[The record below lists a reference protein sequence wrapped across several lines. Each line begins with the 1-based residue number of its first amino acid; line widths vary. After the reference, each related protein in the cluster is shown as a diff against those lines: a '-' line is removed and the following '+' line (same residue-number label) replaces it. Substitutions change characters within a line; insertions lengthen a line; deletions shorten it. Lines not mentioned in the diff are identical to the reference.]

1 MMGLTETEWMG
12 YLLYTG
18 ALALIVIGLFVIA
31 TRHHV
36 IRILLG
42 LGLLEAGVNLVL
54 LAAGFRANAHAPI
67 LSEMYKAGTPMVDP
81 VPQALI
87 LTAIVIGVGVLALA
101 LALSLEV
108 IDRHLGAVQ
117 LAGRKEFRVPERGFV
132 DHGERCRPIC
142 VGQWTERQAIHTHP
156 KPA

>member
-1 MMGLTETEWMG
+1 MMGISETEMMS
-12 YLLYTG
+12 YLLYSG
-18 ALALIVIGLFVIA
+18 ALALIVIGLYVIA

-54 LAAGFRANAHAPI
+54 LAAGFRAGAQAPI
-67 LSEMYKAGTPMVDP
+67 LTDAYKAGTPMVDP

-101 LALSLEV
+101 LAISLEV
-108 IDRHLGAVQ
+108 HRKYKTLDLRVLGPIIANHVENEPASPLTRTDQ
-117 LAGRKEFRVPERGFV
+117 EPAGEMPGVREGNPS
-132 DHGERCRPIC
+132 
-142 VGQWTERQAIHTHP
+142 
-156 KPA
+156 

>member
-108 IDRHLGAVQ
+108 HRKYKTLDLCVLGKIIAGHVENEPTTS
-117 LAGRKEFRVPERGFV
+117 LAPADQEPANAA
-132 DHGERCRPIC
+132 DMPDA
-142 VGQWTERQAIHTHP
+142 TEG
-156 KPA
+156 KPS